1 MKIRCCEQ
9 NKGATLFVQQ
19 LKEQFVDLNIKLKKC
34 VKQCKTCK
42 HQPFAVIDKQPL
54 RFNRFDELYVYIE
67 KQVVIAKA

>member
-34 VKQCKTCK
+34 AKQCKICK
-42 HQPFAVIDKQPL
+42 RQPFAVIDKQL
-54 RFNRFDELYVYIE
+54 VLINSFDELCVSIE
-67 KQVVIAKA
+67 KQDVRTN